1 MTDDERE
8 DLAAT
13 LIAHELLLKFLVANL
28 LRLLP
33 LNERSAFIEAI
44 MKMPDLE
51 IPAGIA
57 KDFDSADRL
66 AGVAQK
72 VKQQMRNIV
81 AGVVGEAPSPD

>member
-13 LIAHELLLKFLVANL
+13 LIAHE
-28 LRLLP
+28 LP